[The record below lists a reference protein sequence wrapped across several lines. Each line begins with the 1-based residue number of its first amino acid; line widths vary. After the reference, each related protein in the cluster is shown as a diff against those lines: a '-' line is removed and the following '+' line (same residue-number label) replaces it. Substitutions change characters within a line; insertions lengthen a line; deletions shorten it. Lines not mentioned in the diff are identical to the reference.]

1 MSEKDN
7 SKITVTVEPQ
17 YKDRVAKFLN
27 SRNRDVAE
35 MKEEIGKGD
44 YPSVKMTGGMIKK
57 AAAAIGLTTFKEM
70 GEAIETAANL
80 KDSAKMKILIEEL
93 ADYLARVE
101 IV

>member
-1 MSEKDN
+1 MSE
-7 SKITVTVEPQ
+7 KITVTVESQ

-35 MKEEIGKGD
+35 MRGEIAKGE

-57 AAAAIGLTTFKEM
+57 AAAAIGLTKFAEM

-80 KDSAKMKILIEEL
+80 KDSGKVKILIDEL
-93 ADYLARVE
+93 ADYLSRVE
-101 IV
+101 IIYS